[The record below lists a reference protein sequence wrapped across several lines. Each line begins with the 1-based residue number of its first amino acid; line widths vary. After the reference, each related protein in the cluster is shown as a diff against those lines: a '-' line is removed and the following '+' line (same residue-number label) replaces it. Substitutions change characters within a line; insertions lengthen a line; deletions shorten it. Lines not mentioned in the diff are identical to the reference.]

1 MADGVPFLG
10 LEDLREILT
19 AVLLRKATAVR
30 ECRPLK
36 VTNYLQVRETLEVL
50 RHGSF
55 ECDLASL
62 CLLLLL
68 LFLLPKCEFLF
79 EIDDVS
85 IYPSIY
91 VLLGQGEAV
100 RLARQ
105 LPANLSRE
113 DVEETLRRME
123 EQLSDGGRTCIHGRP
138 FFHHLADVPDSQEE
152 AEGQLRRS
160 RRSCE
165 TEQ

>member
-19 AVLLRKATAVR
+19 AVLRHKAAAVR

-36 VTNYLQVRETLEVL
+36 VTNYLQVRKTLEVL
-50 RHGSF
+50 S
-55 ECDLASL
+55 
-62 CLLLLL
+62 
-68 LFLLPKCEFLF
+68 FLLPSCDFLF
-79 EIDDVS
+79 EMNEVS
-85 IYPSIY
+85 IYPPIY
-91 VLLGQGEAV
+91 ALLLGQGEAV

-113 DVEETLRRME
+113 DVEEMLRRME
-123 EQLSDGGRTCIHGRP
+123 EQLGDGGRACIHGRP
-138 FFHHLADVPDSQEE
+138 FFHHLADVPDSQQE
-152 AEGQLRRS
+152 AEAQL

-165 TEQ
+165 TKQ